1 MANTDYITLAEA
13 RAITVGCLRVSS
25 QSFTLAN
32 DSDVI
37 DRAIMTAC
45 DEVVR
50 RVPDITLTD
59 GTVATNATVTTI
71 DLTALSGSWRP
82 SRSVRFEFGQYAVRH
97 VDYDTV
103 AKKIQTGSVGTSRPC
118 LIGFRTP
125 TQGFFDYCPGTANP
139 ALTVT
144 WRPPFT
150 ELNPGVTSGTTEL
163 NIPRQYLRPILIY
176 GAATFLEYYDV
187 ESKIPPGALQRFESL
202 IMSLRGDVGMN
213 IGEHDSDPDNYV

>member
-1 MANTDYITLAEA
+1 MANTDYITLTEA
-13 RAITVGCLRVSS
+13 RTMTLGALRASS
-25 QSFTLAN
+25 QSFTLVN

-37 DRAIMTAC
+37 DRAIQMAC

-59 GTVATNATVTTI
+59 GTVATTATSTSI
-71 DLTALSGSWRP
+71 DVTALDGAWRP
-82 SRSVRFEFGQYAVRH
+82 SRTVRFEFSQHRVRH

-103 AKKIQTGSVGTSRPC
+103 AKLINTGTTGTARPE

-125 TQGFFDYCPGTANP
+125 TKGFFDYCPGTANQV
-139 ALTVT
+139 LTVT

-150 ELNPGVTSGTTEL
+150 AISPGVTAGTTEL
-163 NIPRQYLRPILIY
+163 NIPAQYMRPILIY

-187 ESKIPPGALQRFESL
+187 ESKIPPGALQRFENL
-202 IMSLRGDVGMN
+202 IMTLRGDVGMN
-213 IGEHDSDPDNYV
+213 IGEHDCDPDNYV